1 MIEFTLSPDPAL
13 KEVAQ
18 KLQQT
23 ANTAPAQ
30 VQDQLR
36 GVSQEHR
43 ATPPQREQY
52 ARPHSFRE
60 GRAGG
65 QGAVSATAGDLEGEL
80 GELSSGRFSGLV
92 ERRIQGAQS
101 AIDALKDKKTGR
113 AVRSAEQ
120 GLPAGK
126 EGAGAPG
133 LQGQGPL
140 RAESIKSL
148 KVEKMELAPGAASA
162 LGKALGRAGG
172 GAGALGGGTGAG
184 LGAGRAMAGMG
195 AGANAGAASAGL
207 GGALQGAGASTVIPV
222 LGLALGAAGA
232 GMKLLSSAS
241 GMYQN
246 LMQGQQGTLGTMQY
260 LQGGRGLV
268 VPGGSKAGSL
278 SSAELRGKS
287 NRYVRNA
294 ELAQIYSARAR
305 LSESGEDTSGD
316 WTGVKFGL
324 AQGLGGLGGA
334 SLFGE
339 LGRYGASRAGRM
351 RSVFGAAELSGMGG
365 LRQAE
370 FFRSLSGMASQGVS
384 AGFGRMDLDG
394 VGGVMAG
401 LGQGGLMGER
411 AMSLTRSMHGQFQ
424 QKGSTLNSLAL
435 AAALDKPGTSIVEAM
450 GAAEKGATRQN
461 MRGVSGLLGL
471 GGMDKESRQLLEM
484 NVFGATATDVLSTK
498 GGIAGAALSTGSKEI
513 SGAGGAALGKLQGR
527 VKGQSYIQ
535 TQNVMDSLASTLE
548 QSFELQQNIAKKLT
562 GVMQTVAG
570 MIDKLSGGIDTLIK
584 RL

>member
-13 KEVAQ
+13 KEIAQ

-30 VQDQLR
+30 VQNQLR
-36 GVSQEHR
+36 DVSQEHR
-43 ATPPQREQY
+43 TPPQQAYRH
-52 ARPHSFRE
+52 PHSFRE
-60 GRAGG
+60 GKAGG
-65 QGAVSATAGDLEGEL
+65 QGAVAAGAGDLEGEL
-80 GELSSGRFSGLV
+80 GELSSGRFSGIF
-92 ERRIQGAQS
+92 ERRIQGTQS
-101 AIDALKDKKTGR
+101 AIDALKDKRSGK
-113 AVRSAEQ
+113 AVRSAEG
-120 GLPAGK
+120 GLAAK
-126 EGAGAPG
+126 EGAGVPG
-133 LQGQGPL
+133 LQGQGL
-140 RAESIKSL
+140 KADSIKSL

-172 GAGALGGGTGAG
+172 TGAMGTGAG
-184 LGAGRAMAGMG
+184 FGAARPMGAVG
-195 AGANAGAASAGL
+195 AGASAGAASAGL
-207 GGALQGAGASTVIPV
+207 GGALTGAGASTVIPV

-260 LQGGRGLV
+260 LKGGSGLV
-268 VPGGSKAGSL
+268 VPGGKDADSL
-278 SSAELRGKS
+278 SPEALRKKA
-287 NRYVRNA
+287 NPFVRNA
-294 ELAQIYSARAR
+294 ELAQIYSSRAR
-305 LSESGEDTSGD
+305 LSRSGEDTNGD
-316 WTGVKFGL
+316 WTGVQFGL
-324 AQGLGGLGGA
+324 AQGMGGLGGA

-339 LGRYGASRAGRM
+339 LGRYGTSHTGKQ

-370 FFRSLSGMASQGVS
+370 FFKQMSGMASQGVS

-401 LGQGGLMGER
+401 LGQGGLIGER
-411 AMSLTRSMHGQFQ
+411 AMSLTRNMHGQFQ

-450 GAAEKGATRQN
+450 GAAEKGATRSN
-461 MRGVSGLLGL
+461 MKGVSGLLGL

-484 NVFGATATDVLSTK
+484 NVFGATATDVLSAK
-498 GGIAGAALSTGSKEI
+498 DGIAGSALSTGFGKI
-513 SGAGGAALGKLQGR
+513 SDEGEGAIGKLQGR
-527 VKGQSYIQ
+527 VRGQSYIQ

-570 MIDKLSGGIDTLIK
+570 MMDKLSGGIDMLVN